1 MQEVAPFPPIQ
12 NTATPY
18 ATEAAMHADQAN
30 QLQGYGYLVDGVG
43 AFTYLGTVAG
53 TAADYEAFMPTKDIS
68 LRSNNTASTI
78 YFHDALDHDL
88 LYAFI
93 RYNAAS
99 NYLEFG
105 SNDNNGLGDVVSA
118 QIDRGKTDWEF
129 KNYII
134 INKPGRG
141 VRMYSPD
148 NAGYEIRTNDG
159 GVLELWALTGGGNL
173 DTLVWSSATSSGLD
187 LRASNLAGDLST
199 AEKGGIRTKIGAVNV
214 NRNLKMLTSAD
225 MPYTLLESDKD
236 KFLNFQDGGT
246 VKVDGNL
253 MSFGEGVI
261 GVNVSGVPLIFEG
274 ITVPEGEVKAP
285 EGKIR
290 SIKTYGTFSLY
301 KSTYDP
307 AFVLSGDLVTDF
319 EIFESPNGTLYK
331 VGVDDTGAITSI
343 AL

>member
-1 MQEVAPFPPIQ
+1 MKKLFPVLFLLIISCSQEEVIVDEFANCKPVVIELEASLADAETGLIEFDIRPSKNQ
-12 NTATPY
+12 NKGSVTAK
-18 ATEAAMHADQAN
+18 E
-30 QLQGYGYLVDGVG
+30 
-43 AFTYLGTVAG
+43 
-53 TAADYEAFMPTKDIS
+53 
-68 LRSNNTASTI
+68 
-78 YFHDALDHDL
+78 
-88 LYAFI
+88 
-93 RYNAAS
+93 
-99 NYLEFG
+99 
-105 SNDNNGLGDVVSA
+105 
-118 QIDRGKTDWEF
+118 
-129 KNYII
+129 
-134 INKPGRG
+134 
-141 VRMYSPD
+141 
-148 NAGYEIRTNDG
+148 
-159 GVLELWALTGGGNL
+159 
-173 DTLVWSSATSSGLD
+173 ATSSGLD